1 MSAKQL
7 LAEIERGI
15 KALQKARVLCLKDE
29 AVAPKAKATAAKTA
43 KGTKVSAK
51 KTAKSGMSDEGRARI
66 AAAQQKRW
74 AKVKREKNKAAKAAK
89 AALVVPQQNNPL
101 SHTHKGPEAIDLRAF
116 MFGSDY
122 LVQSI

>member
-7 LAEIERGI
+7 LAEIDRGI

-89 AALVVPQQNNPL
+89 AALVVPAAQ
-101 SHTHKGPEAIDLRAF
+101 
-116 MFGSDY
+116 
-122 LVQSI
+122 